1 MADQLMPGEW
11 EAAGRGTLWGSSDTS
26 LGGTLGGALSQEGS
40 FSREARQQ
48 QQQRELEEAIAI
60 GRMDPYQANT
70 YVKSKA
76 IRSGIQGIA
85 TLFGASTNDSELK
98 MANDL
103 DSIFSTLTEDD
114 IKNPA
119 DGLNIVADRLAALG
133 HTKEAITYRLKAES
147 VAQDTIAKKNAA
159 TTSRLTQNEKIAKYL
174 GSQANG
180 TLEAFKT
187 VKNKP
192 ELKKQFW
199 DNYVSKYEQLAG
211 KEEADKLRA
220 LPEDAWEA
228 QLTNDLNGAESAA
241 TTSMEQ
247 RQQTQI
253 QATKDKELIRASAVV
268 AGQAARA
275 KERIEKIDKEL
286 AFKYAN
292 LNFRKSQAARKDI
305 EARVEAGDN
314 QVKQI
319 SNDIEEVDKAL
330 DNFRSKI
337 NFAGEDKEAVQ
348 LHIATLEAQKQ
359 RLVSAKQSVEIA
371 NSSFRQQFS
380 DVISANAQ
388 AYNPQGGSQPTP
400 QPPGIMSNYARYVKE
415 FNALK
420 GNTAKQKALTDWA
433 RSNGIVK

>member
-1 MADQLMPGEW
+1 MADNLMPGEW
-11 EAAGRGTLWGSSDTS
+11 EAAGRGTLWGTPDTS
-26 LGGTLGGALSQEGS
+26 LEGS

-48 QQQRELEEAIAI
+48 REKQDLEEAIAI

-85 TLFGASTNDSELK
+85 KLFGAEPRDSELRV
-98 MANDL
+98 ANDL
-103 DSIFSTLTEDD
+103 DSIFNSLTEDEVKD
-114 IKNPA
+114 PA
-119 DGLNIVADRLAALG
+119 GALNRVADRLSELG
-133 HTKEAITYRLKAES
+133 HSKEAITYRLKAES
-147 VAQDTIAKKNAA
+147 VAQDTITRKNAA
-159 TTSRLTQNEKIAKYL
+159 TLSRLSQNEKIAKYL

-187 VKNKP
+187 VKDKP

-220 LPEDAWEA
+220 LPETAWEA

-247 RQQTQI
+247 RQQNQI
-253 QATKDKELIRASAVV
+253 QASKDKELIKAGAVV

-275 KERIEKIDKEL
+275 KAALEKLDREL

-292 LNFRKSQAARKDI
+292 LNFRKSVEARKAISD
-305 EARVEAGDN
+305 RVDAGDN

-319 SNDIEEVDKAL
+319 ANDIEEIDKAL
-330 DNFRSKI
+330 DNFRTKI
-337 NFAGEDKEAVQ
+337 NFAGEDKETVQ
-348 LHIATLEAQKQ
+348 LNIATLEAQKQ
-359 RLVSAKQSVEIA
+359 RLVSSKQEIEVSNNA
-371 NSSFRQQFS
+371 FRQQFT
-380 DVISANAQ
+380 DVINT
-388 AYNPQGGSQPTP
+388 NTQGSSSPTP
-400 QPPGIMSNYARYVKE
+400 QPQGTLSNYDRYKKE
-415 FNALK
+415 FAALK
-420 GNTAKQKALTDWA
+420 GNAAAQKKLTDWA